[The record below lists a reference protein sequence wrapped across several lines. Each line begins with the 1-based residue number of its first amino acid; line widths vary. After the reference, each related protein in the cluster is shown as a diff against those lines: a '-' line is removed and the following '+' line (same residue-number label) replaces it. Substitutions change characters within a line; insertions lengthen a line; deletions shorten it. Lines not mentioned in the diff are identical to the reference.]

1 MQTGQT
7 FNPYRLFVGAF
18 IPNALMQYTGLTQ
31 GAKLT
36 WARLAQYAGEKG
48 EAYPSLET
56 LANDIGVK
64 KLQVIQYLK
73 ELEKKQFIEV
83 LRAEGKDKLLHKT
96 NRYIF
101 LWHEIFNLHTS
112 AGLQKHTSRGMQKHT
127 SAGMQ
132 KHTSEGMQYH
142 TSEGMQKHTQ
152 RESIERESKE
162 KNTHKEKDEKAVC
175 ENEIE
180 KIKNTK
186 TFQNTEPGTIENLI
200 RKNGKKAV
208 IAADYIEKTFSGQAI
223 RNPAGLLIKTLE
235 RGLYSELPPEK
246 ANNLNSEIDRINAEY
261 KGFTVFRNEKIKE
274 FLNIGGSIAFYTDNC
289 LRELQYTPAKSYE
302 EFVGY
307 LNKFREEFNTS

>member
-83 LRAEGKDKLLHKT
+83 LRASGKDKLLHKT

-101 LWHEIFNLHTS
+101 LWSAIFHTS
-112 AGLQKHTSRGMQKHT
+112 ESMQKHT

-132 KHTSEGMQYH
+132 NHTSAGMQN
-142 TSEGMQKHTQ
+142 HTQ
-152 RESIERESKE
+152 RESVVRESQE
-162 KNTHKEKDEKAVC
+162 KNTHKEKNEKAVC
-175 ENEIE
+175 DKIE
-180 KIKNTK
+180 KIKKTK
-186 TFQNTEPGTIENLI
+186 TFQNLDPGLIEKI
-200 RKNGKKAV
+200 IKKNGKEAV
-208 IAADYIEKTFSGQAI
+208 MAAEYIEKTFSGQAV
-223 RNPAGLLIKTLE
+223 RNPLGLLISTLK
-235 RGLYSELPPEK
+235 RGTYSEYSGPLPEK
-246 ANNLNSEIDRINAEY
+246 INSLNIEIDRINAEF
-261 KGFTVFRNEKIKE
+261 KGFNIFRNEKIKE
-274 FLNIGGSIAFYTDNC
+274 FLNIGGRIAFNTDNC
-289 LRELQYTPAKSYE
+289 LREIIYTPAKNAKE
-302 EFVGY
+302 LKNY
-307 LNKFREEFNTS
+307 LQKINSAMEKKICKTTV